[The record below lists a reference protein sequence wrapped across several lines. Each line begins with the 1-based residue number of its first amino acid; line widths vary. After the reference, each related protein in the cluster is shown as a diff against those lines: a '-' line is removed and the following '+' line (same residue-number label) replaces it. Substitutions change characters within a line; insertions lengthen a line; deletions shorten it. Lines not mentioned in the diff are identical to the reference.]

1 MVAAPETVA
10 VGATLVTVRAR
21 FSTSLS
27 VPPVSLTVMVALRAA
42 SPSGALRVSSKLWVA
57 VVPVCTTPS
66 FQVTL

>member
-27 VPPVSLTVMVALRAA
+27 VPLVSLTVMVALRAA
-42 SPSGALRVSSKLWVA
+42 SPSGR
-57 VVPVCTTPS
+57 CG
-66 FQVTL
+66 

>member
-1 MVAAPETVA
+1 VA

-21 FSTSLS
+21 FSD
-27 VPPVSLTVMVALRAA
+27 VAVGAA
-42 SPSGALRVSSKLWVA
+42 GVADGDGGAEGGVAVGALRVSSKLWVA